1 MITDTHFPT
10 TPFTTQTA
18 VGLGLTKDC
27 LASAVRDCEL
37 VRLFKGVYLRSDIE
51 LTPLLRAQAA
61 AAVVSPFSVVCDRTA
76 AWIHRV
82 DTRRYGELDVLPPL
96 ECCVLKGH
104 HPTDRPEIIG
114 RTRDLLPRDW
124 TEIGGV
130 RVTTPLRTALDLG
143 CRLPRQRALAA
154 VDALMREHGF
164 TRSDL
169 QRELPRFRRRRGVI
183 QLRQL
188 VPIADGRAESPRE
201 SWVRLAIL
209 DHGLPA
215 PEPQFWVVV
224 DGLPTYRLDLAYP
237 HLRVAI
243 EYDGED
249 FHTSADDR
257 ARDRAR
263 RTWLGRNGWTVIV
276 LTKESLTDAGMTV
289 WLRQLR
295 NLIEARA

>member
-1 MITDTHFPT
+1 MLPDARFPT
-10 TPFTTQTA
+10 IPFTTKTA

-37 VRLFKGVYLRSDIE
+37 VRLFKGVYLRTDIE

-76 AWIHRV
+76 AWIHGV

-96 ECCVLKGH
+96 ESCVLSGH

-114 RTRDLLPRDW
+114 RTRDLLPGDW
-124 TEIGGV
+124 TEIGDV
-130 RVTTPLRTALDLG
+130 RVTTPVRTALDLG
-143 CRLPRQRALAA
+143 CRLPRRRALAA
-154 VDALMREHGF
+154 IDALMREHGF

-188 VPIADGRAESPRE
+188 VSIADGRAESQRE
-201 SWVRLAIL
+201 SWVRLVIR

-224 DGLPTYRLDLAYP
+224 DGVPTYRLDLAYP

-276 LTKESLTDAGMTV
+276 LTKESLTDAGMAT
-289 WLRQLR
+289 WLGQLR
-295 NLIEARA
+295 NVIAARG